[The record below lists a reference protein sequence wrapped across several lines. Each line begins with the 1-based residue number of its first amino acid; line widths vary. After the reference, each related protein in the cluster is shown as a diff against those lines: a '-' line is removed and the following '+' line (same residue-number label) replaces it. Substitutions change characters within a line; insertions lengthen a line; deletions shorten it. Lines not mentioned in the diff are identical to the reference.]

1 MENFRTQRGYQYIEE
16 VRTGFGNDFALGTY
30 MDSTRFPRYSLGS
43 SDEIIRILNSF
54 ELDLWNNV
62 GLRDQGHDG
71 LTIKDFG
78 QS

>member
-1 MENFRTQRGYQYIEE
+1 MRTA
-16 VRTGFGNDFALGTY
+16 FSNNFALGIE
-30 MDSTRFPRYSLGS
+30 MASTQFPRYSLGG
-43 SDEIIRILNSF
+43 SDEIVRILNSF

>member
-1 MENFRTQRGYQYIEE
+1 
-16 VRTGFGNDFALGTY
+16 

-43 SDEIIRILNSF
+43 SDEIIPILNSF

-62 GLRDQGHDG
+62 GLPDQGHDG